1 MVRVFSCGAAG
12 EVTGSM
18 HVVQFDGRTLVLDCG
33 MFQGRRAESE
43 AKNREYNLPIDKVD
57 ALILS
62 HAHIDHS
69 GRLPRLVRDGYRNP
83 IYATPA
89 TRDLCTVMLA
99 DSAHIQQEDT
109 KFVNKKRIRK
119 GELPIEPLYGHKDV
133 IETIPLFRTI
143 SYYQAFEP
151 TRGVTA
157 RFFEAGHMLGS
168 AGIHLLIDRPGQR
181 ALSLVYTGDVGRPR
195 MPLLRDP
202 APLPDCDVLLT
213 ESTYGNR
220 KTEGVELAKQRLAD
234 VVLKTIEHK
243 GKVIVPAFSV
253 GRTQTIVYYLHQLF
267 EEGVLPK
274 VPVYVDSPLSVSTTE
289 IFRLHPECYDS
300 EARAFDKLT
309 GGNLFD
315 GDCCTY
321 VRDVEESKRLNDIKE
336 PCIILS
342 ASGMCETGRILHHLA
357 NNINDPRN
365 TILIVG
371 FQAAHTLG
379 RRLVEKARQVRIFGE
394 PYDVKARVAV
404 INGFSAHADM
414 NELDEMVQP
423 QAENCRTALLVHGE
437 QDQQLAFAH
446 RMGKMGYKDVR
457 LMARGEVIEV

>member
-1 MVRVFSCGAAG
+1 MIQICSCGAAG

-18 HVVQFDGRTLVLDCG
+18 HVVQCNGNTLVLDCG
-33 MFQGRRAESE
+33 MFHGKRAEAD
-43 AKNREYNLPIDKVD
+43 AKNREYNLPLDKVD

-69 GRLPRLVRDGYRNP
+69 GRLPRLVRDGYRSP

-89 TRDLCTVMLA
+89 TRDLCTVMLP

-119 GELPIEPLYGHKDV
+119 GELPVEPLYDQQDALD
-133 IETIPLFRTI
+133 TIPLFRTI
-143 SYYQAFEP
+143 SCDKPFEP
-151 TRGVTA
+151 IPGVVA

-168 AGIHLLIDRPGQR
+168 AGVHLLIDRPGQR
-181 ALSLVYTGDVGRPR
+181 SLSMVYTGDVGRPR

-202 APLPDCDVLLT
+202 APLPDCDVLLI

-220 KTEGVELAKQRLAD
+220 RTENVDLAKQRLAE
-234 VVLKTIEHK
+234 VVLRTIEHR

-253 GRTQTIVYYLHQLF
+253 GRTQVIVYYLQQLF
-267 EEGVLPK
+267 EERVLPH

-289 IFRLHPECYDS
+289 IFKLHPECFDS
-300 EARAFDKLT
+300 EAREFDKLT
-309 GGNLFD
+309 GGNLFN

-321 VRDVEESKRLNDIKE
+321 VRDVEESKRLNGIDG

-357 NNINDPRN
+357 NNIENPRN
-365 TILIVG
+365 TVLIVG
-371 FQAAHTLG
+371 FQAANTLG
-379 RRLVEKARQVRIFGE
+379 RRLVEKAKQVRIFGE
-394 PYDVKARVAV
+394 PYDVKAKVAV
-404 INGFSAHADM
+404 INGFSAHADRD
-414 NELDEMVQP
+414 ELDATVRP
-423 QAENCRTALLVHGE
+423 QAANCRTALLVHGE
-437 QDQQLAFAH
+437 PDQATAFAE
-446 RMGKMGYKDVR
+446 RMHQMGYKDVR
-457 LMARGEVIEV
+457 IPGRGEVMEI

>member
-18 HVVQFDGRTLVLDCG
+18 HVLQFDGKTLVLDCG
-33 MFQGRRAESE
+33 MFQGKRAEAE
-43 AKNREYNLPIDKVD
+43 AKNREYNLPLDQVD
-57 ALILS
+57 AVLLS

-69 GRLPRLVRDGYRNP
+69 GRLPRMVRDGYRNP

-109 KFVNKKRIRK
+109 KFINKKRIKK
-119 GELPIEPLYGHKDV
+119 GELPIEPLYSQQDALN
-133 IETIPLFRTI
+133 TIPLFRTI

-151 TRGVTA
+151 IPGVVA

-168 AGIHLLIDRPGQR
+168 AGVHLLIDRPGQR
-181 ALSLVYTGDVGRPR
+181 SLSLVYTGDIGRPR

-202 APLPDCDVLLT
+202 APLPDCDILMC

-220 KTEGVELAKQRLAD
+220 KTEGVALAKERLAD
-234 VVLKTIEHK
+234 IVLKTIEHK

-253 GRTQTIVYYLHQLF
+253 GRTQLIVYYLHQLF

-300 EARAFDKLT
+300 EAKAFDKVT
-309 GGNLFD
+309 GGNLFG

-321 VRDVEESKRLNDIKE
+321 IRDVEESKRLNGIDGH
-336 PCIILS
+336 
-342 ASGMCETGRILHHLA
+342 ASSSVPAGCAKRGVSSTTWPTISRTLA
-357 NNINDPRN
+357 TR
-365 TILIVG
+365 
-371 FQAAHTLG
+371 
-379 RRLVEKARQVRIFGE
+379 
-394 PYDVKARVAV
+394 
-404 INGFSAHADM
+404 S
-414 NELDEMVQP
+414 
-423 QAENCRTALLVHGE
+423 
-437 QDQQLAFAH
+437 
-446 RMGKMGYKDVR
+446 
-457 LMARGEVIEV
+457 